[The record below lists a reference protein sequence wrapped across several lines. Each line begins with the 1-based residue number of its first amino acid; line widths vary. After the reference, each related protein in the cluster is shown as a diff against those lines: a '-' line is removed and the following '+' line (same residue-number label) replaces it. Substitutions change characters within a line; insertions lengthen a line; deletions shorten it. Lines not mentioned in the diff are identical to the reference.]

1 MKDFFK
7 HLPDENGIHHHSGKD
22 DLPPVNEHTHYYQI
36 KVNFIPEHPEMVDQL
51 QQEILKGL
59 SPDKHLVK
67 DLIVSPAFLKKGDMR
82 QIFLEKNS

>member
-1 MKDFFK
+1 MTA
-7 HLPDENGIHHHSGKD
+7 
-22 DLPPVNEHTHYYQI
+22 VTA
-36 KVNFIPEHPEMVDQL
+36 DQL

-67 DLIVSPAFLKKGDMR
+67 DLIVSPAFQKKGDMR